1 MGRRQKKYAP
11 SWQRTLLKC
20 ICVILAVVLTAM
32 IAVTVYIENLFGRL
46 DREGAASVSS
56 SQESGQAIGNGDT
69 INIVLVGTDLSE
81 ARSDTTILCT
91 VNRKDK
97 TITLS
102 SFLRDTYVDIPDYF
116 PHKLNTAY
124 ALDGFSA
131 LDATLSE
138 NFGVVADGNV
148 AINFESF
155 IQVVDILGGVE
166 IELTEDEAWYMMN
179 TPWNGLSTEG
189 WDLQAG
195 IQQLNGDQALAY
207 SRIRDVAD
215 SDGNAGDFGRTSR
228 QRRVLSK
235 LVDQCKGA
243 GIFKLNQ
250 LLNEILPMVSTDLS
264 NADIVATALKLLP
277 MLTDCTIQSQ
287 QIPAEGTYHLDWV
300 DQDGG
305 MSVIWVDDW
314 DTNRA
319 LLSEITGN

>member
-1 MGRRQKKYAP
+1 M
-11 SWQRTLLKC
+11 
-20 ICVILAVVLTAM
+20 
-32 IAVTVYIENLFGRL
+32 
-46 DREGAASVSS
+46 
-56 SQESGQAIGNGDT
+56 
-69 INIVLVGTDLSE
+69 
-81 ARSDTTILCT
+81 
-91 VNRKDK
+91 
-97 TITLS
+97 
-102 SFLRDTYVDIPDYF
+102 
-116 PHKLNTAY
+116 
-124 ALDGFSA
+124 
-131 LDATLSE
+131 
-138 NFGVVADGNV
+138 
-148 AINFESF
+148 
-155 IQVVDILGGVE
+155 
-166 IELTEDEAWYMMN
+166 
-179 TPWNGLSTEG
+179 
-189 WDLQAG
+189 
-195 IQQLNGDQALAY
+195 
-207 SRIRDVAD
+207 AD

>member
-179 TPWNGLSTEG
+179 TPLERPEHRRLGP
-189 WDLQAG
+189 AG
-195 IQQLNGDQALAY
+195 RYPAA
-207 SRIRDVAD
+207 
-215 SDGNAGDFGRTSR
+215 
-228 QRRVLSK
+228 QRRS
-235 LVDQCKGA
+235 GP
-243 GIFKLNQ
+243 G
-250 LLNEILPMVSTDLS
+250 ILPD
-264 NADIVATALKLLP
+264 P
-277 MLTDCTIQSQ
+277 GC
-287 QIPAEGTYHLDWV
+287 G
-300 DQDGG
+300 
-305 MSVIWVDDW
+305 
-314 DTNRA
+314 R
-319 LLSEITGN
+319 